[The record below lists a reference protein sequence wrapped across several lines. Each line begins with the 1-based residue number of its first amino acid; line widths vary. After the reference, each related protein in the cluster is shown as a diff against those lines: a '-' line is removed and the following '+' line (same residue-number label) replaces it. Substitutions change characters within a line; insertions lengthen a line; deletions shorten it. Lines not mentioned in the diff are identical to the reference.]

1 MAFGLYSIYIG
12 LYYCYIILIWF
23 FWYYIVPLNFKT
35 MSEKEFLEKYG
46 NEKVYFTGMY
56 KFRAMYENKEL
67 GIYCSGVVEYRDGIS
82 YEETINSVFDL
93 EYFQYGV
100 KS

>member
-1 MAFGLYSIYIG
+1 M
-12 LYYCYIILIWF
+12 
-23 FWYYIVPLNFKT
+23 PLNFKT

-67 GIYCSGVVEYRDGIS
+67 GIYCSGVLEYRGDIS
-82 YEETINSVFDL
+82 YEETVNSVFDL
-93 EYFQYGV
+93 EYFQFGV